1 MKRILKKPEKEKLI
15 KDIKLFLI
23 AEMPHIKAAYIFGSF
38 NYDESFSDIDI
49 GILLEEAPSD
59 PMSFE
64 LELEAVLYGL
74 LHIPVDI
81 RILNQAPI
89 SFSQNV
95 IRNGMVILDQD
106 SNLRA
111 DFENLTLKKYFDFS
125 FFRRRYLED
134 VTNAPL

>member
-15 KDIKLFLI
+15 KDINLFLM
-23 AEMPHIKAAYIFGSF
+23 AETLHVKTAYIFGSF
-38 NYDESFSDIDI
+38 INDEPFSDIDI
-49 GILLEEAPSD
+49 AILLENAPED

-74 LHIPVDI
+74 MHIPVDV

-134 VTNAPL
+134 VSHAPL